1 MKGAYM
7 QAVFENIIDKLE
19 EQKAKGIYDY
29 NSIIGEKNVL
39 AKAIEIVKQEAVQ
52 YNNDQINQ
60 LAMMYAKNLVQ
71 FGVDITKIWD
81 TAIQQTAA
89 LNQAYIRG
97 RQDERDRFEQYN
109 NGWIACTDRLPTR
122 EEYQRGNGR
131 FLVTDGNRTY
141 EAEFDIYES
150 HTFGKS
156 RMSTDWFVTDKCVT
170 HWQNEPLPP
179 KPYQPKGE

>member
-1 MKGAYM
+1 M
-7 QAVFENIIDKLE
+7 QTVFEKIIDNLYAYSDADE
-19 EQKAKGIYDY
+19 AEQYGTIPVIELDR
-29 NSIIGEKNVL
+29 
-39 AKAIEIVKQEAVQ
+39 AIESVKQEA
-52 YNNDQINQ
+52 
-60 LAMMYAKNLVQ
+60 
-71 FGVDITKIWD
+71 
-81 TAIQQTAA
+81 
-89 LNQAYIRG
+89 
-97 RQDERDRFEQYN
+97 EQYN

-156 RMSTDWFVTDKCVT
+156 RMAIDWFITDKCVT

-179 KPYQPKGE
+179 QPYQPNGEING